1 MKSINS
7 LSDRALLVILDGYG
21 INDNDNK
28 NAVKDAFTPNID
40 GLFKDYPFTTIEAGG
55 QKVGLPKGVPGNSEV
70 GHINLGAGKPV
81 RQDLVRIN
89 ESIEKGEFANLP
101 KLEELRQV
109 ALKGSKRIHIMGLL
123 SNGGVHSHITHIK
136 EVFKAINK
144 EDSLEIFFHAFMD
157 GRDTASDIGQTFI
170 DDLLS
175 EPGFTF
181 ASMQGRSIGMDR
193 DRRWEKI
200 EKAYNMFT
208 GLGPIKEISPAEYLK
223 EEYANGRFDEF
234 IEPNLFHKDYA
245 MKDGDSVF
253 MVNFRPDRAI
263 QITLALTDP
272 KFNEFK
278 RVFIPHYYLCMT
290 PYVTEEVEL
299 PILFDKEPI
308 SGGLSEYLS
317 NLGKAQFKIAETEK
331 YAHVTFF
338 FNGGR
343 KKPFPKEEQVLIPSP
358 KQVKTYDELPEM
370 SALKVKDR
378 LLEALEDQSFTFYLV
393 NFANSDMVG
402 HTGNYSAAVK
412 AVEVLDKCV
421 GELMKKCEEQNVTM
435 LLTADHGN
443 SDVMVYPDGKP
454 HTSHTGAPV
463 PFCVFHPSL
472 KNQNLETNGSDFALM
487 DVSPTIL
494 KVLGIDQA
502 PTFVGKPIFK

>member
-1 MKSINS
+1 MKSIHS
-7 LSDRALLVILDGYG
+7 ISDRALLVILDGYG
-21 INDNDNK
+21 INDNNQK
-28 NAVKDAFTPNID
+28 NAVKDAQTPNID
-40 GLFKDYPFTTIEAGG
+40 KLFKNFPFTTIEAGG
-55 QKVGLPKGVPGNSEV
+55 PKVGLPKGVVGNSEV
-70 GHINLGAGKPV
+70 GHMNLGAGKPV

-89 ESIEKGEFANLP
+89 ESIEKGNFATLP
-101 KLEELRQV
+101 QLEELRQS

-123 SNGGVHSHITHIK
+123 SDGGVHSHIDHIK
-136 EVFKAINK
+136 EVFKAINI
-144 EDSLEIFFHAFMD
+144 EESLEIYFHAFMD
-157 GRDTASDIGQTFI
+157 GRDTASDVGLNYIN
-170 DDLLS
+170 DLMK

-200 EKAYNMFT
+200 EKAYRMFT
-208 GLGPIKEISPAEYLK
+208 GEGSIKEVTPEQYLK
-223 EEYANGRFDEF
+223 EEYEKGRFDEF

-253 MVNFRPDRAI
+253 MINFRPDRAI
-263 QITLALTDP
+263 QITLAMTDP
-272 KFNEFK
+272 NFKEFQ
-278 RVFIPHYYLCMT
+278 RSFTPHYFLCMT
-290 PYVTEEVEL
+290 PYVPDEVKL

-308 SGGLSEYLS
+308 AGGLTDYLS

-338 FNGGR
+338 FNGGQ

-358 KQVKTYDELPEM
+358 QEVKTYDELPEM
-370 SALKVKDR
+370 SAFKVKDR
-378 LLEALEDQSFTFYLV
+378 LLQALEDHSFTFYLV

-402 HTGNYSAAVK
+402 HTGNYAAAVK
-412 AVEVLDKCV
+412 AVEVLDQCV
-421 GELMKKCEEQNVTM
+421 GELVKKCEEQNIAM
-435 LLTADHGN
+435 IITADHGN

-463 PFCVFHPSL
+463 PLCVFHPSL
-472 KNQNLETNGSDFALM
+472 KNQNIELNGSDFALM
-487 DVSPTIL
+487 DVSPTVLDI
-494 KVLGIDQA
+494 LGIEQA